1 MLGGRAVSVR
11 THVDGEQAVVD
22 FSDSGPGVDDV
33 DLVEMWRPGVAGQAS
48 DSTGLGLT
56 IVRDAVAD
64 MRGTRSVDAHG
75 ELGGAT
81 FHIRLPL
88 WPDQD

>member
-1 MLGGRAVSVR
+1 MLVR
-11 THVDGEQAVVD
+11 THVDGGQAVVD

-33 DLVEMWRPGVAGQAS
+33 DLVEMWPPGVADRAS
-48 DSTGLGLT
+48 GSTGLGLT

-64 MRGTRSVDAHG
+64 MRGTRSVEAHG

-88 WPDQD
+88 RPHQH